1 MGDTIVGV
9 QFGIA
14 NPENLLKRSVVEV
27 ITDKTYQNNQPIANG
42 VFDARFGVIENGK
55 VCPTCKQTN
64 QFCPGHFGHIRLA
77 RPVYLYQFFDMVEKL
92 ANVICLNCSKI
103 LAPEE
108 DVKALKSTGLSRFK
122 EVRDMRPSPKKDEP
136 FECPHCETPIFKKI
150 AKVMGKAAT
159 LEGQLTDAESDP
171 VNLQAEMILRAFQRI
186 TDDDCRSIGLNPEF
200 ARPEWMMCTVL
211 AVPPLTVRP
220 SVVMD
225 DNQRMED
232 DLTHVLINI
241 LRANDKIREKIDK
254 GESAEVLDKY
264 TALLQYHVATYV
276 DNDIKGMDPSA
287 QRSGRPLRTL
297 KSRFGAKTGRVRGNL
312 MGKRVDFS
320 ARSVITPDANIEL
333 DELGVPEEIA
343 TNLTFPEIVSP
354 YNRDRLLSYVKNGPD
369 KHPGAKSV
377 YLKADDRTVSLRY
390 VNPDTIDI
398 REGDVVHRHLINGDI
413 VLFNRQPSLH
423 KASMMAHRIVVLP
436 YSTFRLNVSATRP
449 YNADFD
455 GDEMNMHVPQSIAS
469 ATELRY
475 IASVLR
481 NIISPRTNSPII
493 QLFQDTMTGAY
504 RISQPGVRVP
514 EPIAMNIL
522 ARLKLPFVRKNTTW
536 TGAELISAAFPVM
549 NYKGRINLKN
559 GQLEEGN
566 VLQKGGVSGL
576 LHVIYADFGP
586 QRAGQLINDIQSIV
600 TQYNLYTGFSVGTS
614 DLIANQ
620 ATREFVA
627 GELAKGRDRVAK
639 ILSAV
644 HAGQFENLM
653 GLSDGEQLEDDI
665 SSALKE
671 VAASI
676 NTKVIGSLDK
686 ANRIVQMVDS
696 GSKGGEQNITQMV
709 ALLGQQLIEGK
720 RVQYTLQ
727 DRTLPHFARYDDGV
741 ESRGFVQHSFVDG
754 LMPAEFFY
762 HAQAGREGLI
772 DTAVKTSDTG
782 YIQRRLMKSMEDQHV
797 EHDGTVRNVTGSV
810 IQFSYGED
818 GVDTVAVE
826 SQTCELPLMTLENIY
841 RDYALTPS
849 DVNPFLTA
857 SVEETPDLVEDLVAD
872 RDLFVKSVF
881 RYRKNDTVLA
891 PVNLKRLLTKYANS
905 YSTKTDLTPAHVV
918 GAINR
923 FIKEFPQSRVF
934 HALLRFYLAP
944 KKVIV
949 VHRLSLA
956 LFDELIRDV
965 RFRYIKSLVHAGE
978 MVGAL
983 AAQSIGEPTTQ
994 LTLNSIAHD
1003 ERVWVKNGACVRSV
1017 RIGDFVQE
1025 WIAKSSALESH
1036 PNNTTLAH
1044 MPDGWETMS
1053 VDENGV
1059 IEWRKLEAVTQ
1070 HPPVNE
1076 DGSNTLV
1083 KIHTKGGRTVLATK
1097 AKSFLTKGTDGL
1109 LVPTRGDELTIGCQ
1123 VPLMANMPLT
1133 DMCGTVDVF
1142 DWIER
1147 GYRDRLPETIV
1158 LDEVFG
1164 RFVGAYIAEG
1174 MANEHVVGIS
1184 NNDETFR
1191 TKALEWV
1198 DQLGFNYKTTVQ
1210 ENKIK
1215 TGWTSTDTVI
1225 HCSQLARFMAATC
1238 GRGSANKQV
1247 PSFAYTAPEEFVT
1260 GLLSGYLSGDGT
1272 VGKDGRR
1279 CINFTSIS
1287 EQLVDGMNALL
1298 ARIGVHARKS
1308 REMKHRAS
1316 PFKTHSFWFSRIPVN
1331 ECIVLRTKMSFIVPE
1346 KQTRFEAITPTTI
1359 KCVRSEFTRVN
1370 NIIWDTVVSIEE
1382 QGCPTPFVYDFTVE
1396 GTRNFVHANGLCLRD
1411 TFHSAGT
1418 AKANATSGVP
1428 RLEEILSASA
1438 NPKRPGNTV
1447 YLAPEFA
1454 YDQDAVISKMKEI
1467 QRTTLRDITKSV
1479 RIYYDPS
1486 SSGTVVEEDAEVLA
1500 LYQEFTVANVESC
1513 KSPWI
1518 MRLELNDLE
1527 MASRNILDLTEV
1539 QTKLRASPYKILECM
1554 HSVGDSAKG
1563 VKADAIL
1570 SNADASKL
1578 ILRLTFDE
1586 NVVKTPTQLRFLED
1600 KILDTVLTG
1609 VDGVGGV
1616 HLRKVK
1622 NELIYDEKVGG
1633 YSQKEQYVLDV
1644 DGTNMYQL
1652 MVFPGADGTRTF
1664 SNDIHEI
1671 NDVFGIEAARLAIFE
1686 ECSEVFVQEKVNYH
1700 HLSVLVDS
1708 MTFSGRIVAVNRFG
1722 MNKNETG
1729 VLARSSFEETSKN
1742 MFNAAMGAEYDTMRG
1757 VSANIM
1763 FGQKPPCGTGF
1774 VDILVDESRL
1784 PDGPDE
1790 LPEDKTLDE
1799 VNQKLSGL
1807 PTNEIQMADI
1817 QMAW

>member
-27 ITDKTYQNNQPIANG
+27 TTDKTYQNNQPIANG

-103 LAPEE
+103 LANEE
-108 DVKALKSTGLSRFK
+108 VVTSLKSTGLSRFK
-122 EVRDMRPSPKKDEP
+122 EVRDLRPTPRKDEVLV
-136 FECPHCETPIFKKI
+136 CQHCETPIFKKI
-150 AKVMGKAAT
+150 AKVIGKAAT
-159 LEGQLTDAESDP
+159 LEGQSNVEGTDP
-171 VNLQAEMILRAFQRI
+171 VVIQAEMILRAFQRM
-186 TDDDCRSIGLNPEF
+186 TDEDCRLIGLNPEF
-200 ARPEWMMCTVL
+200 ARPEWMVCTVL

-232 DLTHVLINI
+232 DLTHKLIDI
-241 LRANDKIREKIDK
+241 LRANDKVREKIDK
-254 GESAEVLDKY
+254 EESAEVLDKY
-264 TALLQYHVATYV
+264 TAKLQYDVATYV
-276 DNDIKGMDPSA
+276 DNDIKGLEPSA

-343 TNLTFPEIVSP
+343 INLTFPEIVSP
-354 YNRDRLLSYVKNGPD
+354 YNRDRLLGYVKNGPD

-377 YLKADDRTVSLRY
+377 YLKSDDRTVSLRY

-398 REGDVVHRHLINGDI
+398 REGDVVHRHLIHGDI

-423 KASMMAHRIVVLP
+423 KASMMAHRVVVLP

-481 NIISPRTNSPII
+481 NIVSPRTNSPII

-504 RISQPGVRVP
+504 RISQPGVKVP

-522 ARLKLPFVRKNTTW
+522 ARLKLPFVRKGISW
-536 TGAELISAAFPVM
+536 TGSELISAAFPMM

-559 GQLEEGN
+559 GQLADGN
-566 VLQKGGVSGL
+566 ILQKGGVGGL
-576 LHVIYADFGP
+576 LHVVYTDFGP
-586 QRAGQLINDIQSIV
+586 ERCGQLINDIQSIV

-620 ATREFVA
+620 PTREFV
-627 GELAKGRDRVAK
+627 GEQLKKGRDRVAE

-644 HAGQFENLM
+644 HSGQFVNLQ

-797 EHDGTVRNVTGSV
+797 EHDGTVRNVTGSI
-810 IQFSYGED
+810 IQFAYGED

-841 RDYALTPS
+841 RDYALTPE
-849 DVNPFLTA
+849 DVNPFLTTSVA
-857 SVEETPDLVEDLVAD
+857 ESPDMVEELIAD
-872 RDLFVKSVF
+872 REMFVRSVF
-881 RYRKNDTVLA
+881 RFRKNDTVLA
-891 PVNLKRLLTKYANS
+891 PVHLKRLITKYENP
-905 YSTKTDLTPAHVV
+905 YSTKTDLTPAYVV
-918 GAINR
+918 SSLNG
-923 FIKEFPQSRVF
+923 FMKEFPYNKVF
-934 HALLRFYLAP
+934 HTLLRYYLAP
-944 KKVIV
+944 KKAIV
-949 VHRLSLA
+949 VHRLSQK
-956 LFDELIRDV
+956 LFDELMRDIRY
-965 RFRYIKSLVHAGE
+965 RYIKSQTHAGE

-994 LTLNSIAHD
+994 LTLN
-1003 ERVWVKNGACVRSV
+1003 
-1017 RIGDFVQE
+1017 
-1025 WIAKSSALESH
+1025 
-1036 PNNTTLAH
+1036 
-1044 MPDGWETMS
+1044 
-1053 VDENGV
+1053 
-1059 IEWRKLEAVTQ
+1059 
-1070 HPPVNE
+1070 
-1076 DGSNTLV
+1076 
-1083 KIHTKGGRTVLATK
+1083 
-1097 AKSFLTKGTDGL
+1097 
-1109 LVPTRGDELTIGCQ
+1109 
-1123 VPLMANMPLT
+1123 
-1133 DMCGTVDVF
+1133 
-1142 DWIER
+1142 
-1147 GYRDRLPETIV
+1147 
-1158 LDEVFG
+1158 
-1164 RFVGAYIAEG
+1164 
-1174 MANEHVVGIS
+1174 
-1184 NNDETFR
+1184 
-1191 TKALEWV
+1191 
-1198 DQLGFNYKTTVQ
+1198 
-1210 ENKIK
+1210 
-1215 TGWTSTDTVI
+1215 
-1225 HCSQLARFMAATC
+1225 
-1238 GRGSANKQV
+1238 
-1247 PSFAYTAPEEFVT
+1247 
-1260 GLLSGYLSGDGT
+1260 
-1272 VGKDGRR
+1272 
-1279 CINFTSIS
+1279 
-1287 EQLVDGMNALL
+1287 
-1298 ARIGVHARKS
+1298 
-1308 REMKHRAS
+1308 
-1316 PFKTHSFWFSRIPVN
+1316 
-1331 ECIVLRTKMSFIVPE
+1331 
-1346 KQTRFEAITPTTI
+1346 
-1359 KCVRSEFTRVN
+1359 
-1370 NIIWDTVVSIEE
+1370 
-1382 QGCPTPFVYDFTVE
+1382 
-1396 GTRNFVHANGLCLRD
+1396 

-1428 RLEEILSASA
+1428 RIEELLSASA

-1447 YLAPEFA
+1447 YLRPDISS
-1454 YDQDAVISKMKEI
+1454 DQDATISKMKEI

-1479 RIYYDPS
+1479 RIYYDPPI
-1486 SSGTVVEEDAEVLA
+1486 SGTVVEEDMDILA
-1500 LYQEFTVANVESC
+1500 LYQEFTVSEGETC
-1513 KSPWI
+1513 ESPWI
-1518 MRLELNDLE
+1518 MRLELNDAE
-1527 MASRNILDLTEV
+1527 QAARNILDLTEV
-1539 QTKLRASPYKILECM
+1539 VTKLKNEKSLRIVNCI
-1554 HSVGDSAKG
+1554 HSDNSAK
-1563 VKADAIL
+1563 
-1570 SNADASKL
+1570 KL
-1578 ILRLTFDE
+1578 ILRISFDA
-1586 NVVKTPTQLRFLED
+1586 NVVKNPTMLRFLED
-1600 KILDTVLTG
+1600 KVLDTVLTG
-1609 VDGVGGV
+1609 VHGVGGV

-1622 NELIYDEKVGG
+1622 NELVYDEKVAG

-1644 DGTNMYQL
+1644 DGTNLYQL
-1652 MVFPGADGTRTF
+1652 MVFPGVDGTRTF

-1742 MFNAAMGAEYDTMRG
+1742 MFNAAMGAEFDTMRG

-1784 PDGPDE
+1784 PDGLDE
-1790 LPEDKTLDE
+1790 EPEDKTLEE
-1799 VNQKLSGL
+1799 VNQKLASL
-1807 PTNEIQMADI
+1807 PESECRMEDI
-1817 QMAW
+1817 MMDW

>member
-14 NPENLLKRSVVEV
+14 NPENLIKRSVVEV
-27 ITDKTYQNNQPIANG
+27 TTDKTYQNNQPIANG
-42 VFDARFGVIENGK
+42 VFDSRFGVIENGK

-103 LAPEE
+103 LANE
-108 DVKALKSTGLSRFK
+108 DVVTSLKSTGLSRFK
-122 EVRDMRPSPKKDEP
+122 EVRDLRPTPRKDEVLQ
-136 FECPHCETPIFKKI
+136 CQHCETPMFKKI
-150 AKVMGKAAT
+150 AKVIGKAAT
-159 LEGQLTDAESDP
+159 LEGQSVVEGTEP
-171 VNLQAEMILRAFQRI
+171 VAIQAEMILRAFQRI
-186 TDDDCRSIGLNPEF
+186 TDEDCRLIGLNPEF
-200 ARPEWMMCTVL
+200 ARPEWMICTVL

-232 DLTHVLINI
+232 DLTHKLIDI
-241 LRANDKIREKIDK
+241 LRANDKVREKIDK
-254 GESAEVLDKY
+254 EESAEVLDKY
-264 TALLQYHVATYV
+264 TAKLQYDVATYV
-276 DNDIKGMDPSA
+276 DNDIKGLEPSA

-343 TNLTFPEIVSP
+343 INLTFPEIVSP
-354 YNRDRLLSYVKNGPD
+354 YNRDRLLGYVKNGPD

-398 REGDVVHRHLINGDI
+398 REGDVVHRHLIHGDI

-423 KASMMAHRIVVLP
+423 KASMMAHRVVVLP

-504 RISQPGVRVP
+504 RISQPGVKVP

-522 ARLKLPFVRKNTTW
+522 ARLKLPFVRKGVSW
-536 TGAELISAAFPVM
+536 TGSELISAAFPMM

-566 VLQKGGVSGL
+566 ILQKGGVSGL
-576 LHVIYADFGP
+576 LHVVYTDFGP
-586 QRAGQLINDIQSIV
+586 ERCGQLINDIQSIV

-620 ATREFVA
+620 PTREFVA
-627 GELAKGRDRVAK
+627 EQLKKGRDRVAE

-644 HAGQFENLM
+644 HSGQFVNLQ
-653 GLSDGEQLEDDI
+653 GLSDGAQLEDDI

-810 IQFSYGED
+810 IQFVYGED

-826 SQTCELPLMTLENIY
+826 SQTCELALMTLENIY
-841 RDYALTPS
+841 KEYALSPEI
-849 DVNPFLTA
+849 VNDFLTA
-857 SVEETPDLVEDLVAD
+857 PVTDTPDMVEELIAD
-872 RDLFVKSVF
+872 REMLVRSVF
-881 RYRKNDTVLA
+881 RFRKNDTVLA
-891 PVNLKRLLTKYANS
+891 PVHLKRLITKYENP
-905 YSTKTDLTPAHVV
+905 YSTKTDLTPAYVV
-918 GAINR
+918 GALNG
-923 FIKEFPQSRVF
+923 FIKTFPYNKVF
-934 HALLRFYLAP
+934 HTLLRYYLAP
-944 KKVIV
+944 KKVIIT
-949 VHRLSLA
+949 HRLSQA
-956 LFDELIRDV
+956 LFDELMRDIRY
-965 RFRYIKSLVHAGE
+965 RYIKSQTHAGE

-994 LTLNSIAHD
+994 LTLN
-1003 ERVWVKNGACVRSV
+1003 
-1017 RIGDFVQE
+1017 
-1025 WIAKSSALESH
+1025 
-1036 PNNTTLAH
+1036 
-1044 MPDGWETMS
+1044 
-1053 VDENGV
+1053 
-1059 IEWRKLEAVTQ
+1059 
-1070 HPPVNE
+1070 
-1076 DGSNTLV
+1076 
-1083 KIHTKGGRTVLATK
+1083 
-1097 AKSFLTKGTDGL
+1097 
-1109 LVPTRGDELTIGCQ
+1109 
-1123 VPLMANMPLT
+1123 
-1133 DMCGTVDVF
+1133 
-1142 DWIER
+1142 
-1147 GYRDRLPETIV
+1147 
-1158 LDEVFG
+1158 
-1164 RFVGAYIAEG
+1164 
-1174 MANEHVVGIS
+1174 
-1184 NNDETFR
+1184 
-1191 TKALEWV
+1191 
-1198 DQLGFNYKTTVQ
+1198 
-1210 ENKIK
+1210 
-1215 TGWTSTDTVI
+1215 
-1225 HCSQLARFMAATC
+1225 
-1238 GRGSANKQV
+1238 
-1247 PSFAYTAPEEFVT
+1247 
-1260 GLLSGYLSGDGT
+1260 
-1272 VGKDGRR
+1272 
-1279 CINFTSIS
+1279 
-1287 EQLVDGMNALL
+1287 
-1298 ARIGVHARKS
+1298 
-1308 REMKHRAS
+1308 
-1316 PFKTHSFWFSRIPVN
+1316 
-1331 ECIVLRTKMSFIVPE
+1331 
-1346 KQTRFEAITPTTI
+1346 
-1359 KCVRSEFTRVN
+1359 
-1370 NIIWDTVVSIEE
+1370 
-1382 QGCPTPFVYDFTVE
+1382 
-1396 GTRNFVHANGLCLRD
+1396 

-1428 RLEEILSASA
+1428 RIEELLSASA

-1447 YLAPEFA
+1447 YLRP
-1454 YDQDAVISKMKEI
+1454 DISSKQDATISTMKEI

-1479 RIYYDPS
+1479 RIYYDPPAN
-1486 SSGTVVEEDAEVLA
+1486 GTVVEEDMDILS
-1500 LYQEFTVANVESC
+1500 LYREFTVTQGETC
-1513 KSPWI
+1513 ESPWI
-1518 MRLELNDLE
+1518 MRIELNDAE
-1527 MASRNILDLTEV
+1527 QAARDILDLTKV
-1539 QTKLRASPYKILECM
+1539 VTKLKNEKSLKIINCI
-1554 HSVGDSAKG
+1554 HSDSSAQ
-1563 VKADAIL
+1563 
-1570 SNADASKL
+1570 KL
-1578 ILRLTFDE
+1578 ILRLSFDA
-1586 NVVKTPTQLRFLED
+1586 NVVKNPTMLRFLED
-1600 KILDTVLTG
+1600 KVLDTVLTG
-1609 VDGVGGV
+1609 VPGVGGV

-1622 NELIYDEKVGG
+1622 NELVYDEKVAG

-1644 DGTNMYQL
+1644 DGTNLYEL
-1652 MVFPGADGTRTF
+1652 MVFPDVDGTRTF

-1742 MFNAAMGAEYDTMRG
+1742 MFNAAMGAEFDTMRG

-1784 PDGPDE
+1784 PDGLDE
-1790 LPEDKTLDE
+1790 EPEDKTLEE
-1799 VNQKLSGL
+1799 VNQRLASL
-1807 PTNEIQMADI
+1807 PESECRLEDI
-1817 QMAW
+1817 LMDW

>member
-14 NPENLLKRSVVEV
+14 NPENLIKRSVVEV
-27 ITDKTYQNNQPIANG
+27 TTDKTYQNNQPIANG

-103 LAPEE
+103 LANEE
-108 DVKALKSTGLSRFK
+108 VVTSLKSTGLSRFK
-122 EVRDMRPSPKKDEP
+122 EVRDLRPTPRKDEVLQ
-136 FECPHCETPIFKKI
+136 CPHCETAIFKKI
-150 AKVMGKAAT
+150 AKVIGKAAT
-159 LEGQLTDAESDP
+159 LEGQSNVEGTDP
-171 VNLQAEMILRAFQRI
+171 VVIQPEMILRAFQRM
-186 TDDDCRSIGLNPEF
+186 TDEDCRLIGLNPEF
-200 ARPEWMMCTVL
+200 ARPEWMICTVL

-232 DLTHVLINI
+232 DLTHKLIDI
-241 LRANDKIREKIDK
+241 LRANDKVREKIDK
-254 GESAEVLDKY
+254 EESAEVLDKY
-264 TALLQYHVATYV
+264 TAKLQYDVATYV
-276 DNDIKGMDPSA
+276 DNDIKGLEPSA

-343 TNLTFPEIVSP
+343 INLTFPEIVSP
-354 YNRDRLLSYVKNGPD
+354 YNRDRLLGYVKNGPD

-398 REGDVVHRHLINGDI
+398 REGDVVHRHLIHGDI

-423 KASMMAHRIVVLP
+423 KASMMAHRVVVLP

-481 NIISPRTNSPII
+481 NIVSPRTNSPII

-504 RISQPGVRVP
+504 RISQPGVKVP

-522 ARLKLPFVRKNTTW
+522 ARLKLPFVRKGVSW
-536 TGAELISAAFPVM
+536 TGSELISAAFPMM

-559 GQLEEGN
+559 GQLADGN
-566 VLQKGGVSGL
+566 ILQKGGVGGL
-576 LHVIYADFGP
+576 LHVVYTDFGP
-586 QRAGQLINDIQSIV
+586 ERCGQLINDIQSIV

-620 ATREFVA
+620 PTREFV
-627 GELAKGRDRVAK
+627 GEQLKKGRDRVAE

-644 HAGQFENLM
+644 HSGQFVNLQ

-686 ANRIVQMVDS
+686 SNRIVQMVDS

-810 IQFSYGED
+810 IQFVYGED

-826 SQTCELPLMTLENIY
+826 SQTCEIALMTLENIY
-841 RDYALTPS
+841 KEYALTPE
-849 DVNPFLTA
+849 DVNPFLTTT
-857 SVEETPDLVEDLVAD
+857 VTETPDMVEELIAD
-872 RDLFVKSVF
+872 REMFVRSVF
-881 RYRKNDTVLA
+881 RFRKNDTVLA
-891 PVNLKRLLTKYANS
+891 PVHLKRLITKYENP
-905 YSTKTDLTPAHVV
+905 YSTKTDLTPAYVV
-918 GAINR
+918 AALNG
-923 FIKEFPQSRVF
+923 FMKTFPHNKVF
-934 HALLRFYLAP
+934 HTLLRYYLAP
-944 KKVIV
+944 KKAIV
-949 VHRLSLA
+949 THRLSQA
-956 LFDELIRDV
+956 LFDELMRDIRY
-965 RFRYIKSLVHAGE
+965 RYIKSQTHAGE

-994 LTLNSIAHD
+994 LTLN
-1003 ERVWVKNGACVRSV
+1003 
-1017 RIGDFVQE
+1017 
-1025 WIAKSSALESH
+1025 
-1036 PNNTTLAH
+1036 
-1044 MPDGWETMS
+1044 
-1053 VDENGV
+1053 
-1059 IEWRKLEAVTQ
+1059 
-1070 HPPVNE
+1070 
-1076 DGSNTLV
+1076 
-1083 KIHTKGGRTVLATK
+1083 
-1097 AKSFLTKGTDGL
+1097 
-1109 LVPTRGDELTIGCQ
+1109 
-1123 VPLMANMPLT
+1123 
-1133 DMCGTVDVF
+1133 
-1142 DWIER
+1142 
-1147 GYRDRLPETIV
+1147 
-1158 LDEVFG
+1158 
-1164 RFVGAYIAEG
+1164 
-1174 MANEHVVGIS
+1174 
-1184 NNDETFR
+1184 
-1191 TKALEWV
+1191 
-1198 DQLGFNYKTTVQ
+1198 
-1210 ENKIK
+1210 
-1215 TGWTSTDTVI
+1215 
-1225 HCSQLARFMAATC
+1225 
-1238 GRGSANKQV
+1238 
-1247 PSFAYTAPEEFVT
+1247 
-1260 GLLSGYLSGDGT
+1260 
-1272 VGKDGRR
+1272 
-1279 CINFTSIS
+1279 
-1287 EQLVDGMNALL
+1287 
-1298 ARIGVHARKS
+1298 
-1308 REMKHRAS
+1308 
-1316 PFKTHSFWFSRIPVN
+1316 
-1331 ECIVLRTKMSFIVPE
+1331 
-1346 KQTRFEAITPTTI
+1346 
-1359 KCVRSEFTRVN
+1359 
-1370 NIIWDTVVSIEE
+1370 
-1382 QGCPTPFVYDFTVE
+1382 
-1396 GTRNFVHANGLCLRD
+1396 

-1428 RLEEILSASA
+1428 RIEELLSASA

-1447 YLAPEFA
+1447 YLRPDISS
-1454 YDQDAVISKMKEI
+1454 DQDATISKMKEI

-1479 RIYYDPS
+1479 RIYYDPPAN
-1486 SSGTVVEEDAEVLA
+1486 GTVVEEDMDILA
-1500 LYQEFTVANVESC
+1500 LYQEFTIQQGETC
-1513 KSPWI
+1513 ESPWI
-1518 MRLELNDLE
+1518 MRLELNDAE
-1527 MASRNILDLTEV
+1527 QAARNILDLTEV
-1539 QTKLRASPYKILECM
+1539 VTKLKNEKSLKIINCI
-1554 HSVGDSAKG
+1554 HSDNSAK
-1563 VKADAIL
+1563 
-1570 SNADASKL
+1570 KL
-1578 ILRLTFDE
+1578 ILRISFDA
-1586 NVVKTPTQLRFLED
+1586 NVVKNPTMLRFLED
-1600 KILDTVLTG
+1600 KVLDTVLTG
-1609 VDGVGGV
+1609 VHGVGGV

-1622 NELIYDEKVGG
+1622 NELVYDEKVAG
-1633 YSQKEQYVLDV
+1633 YAQKEQYVLDV
-1644 DGTNMYQL
+1644 DGTNLYQL
-1652 MVFPGADGTRTF
+1652 MVFPGVDGTRTF

-1742 MFNAAMGAEYDTMRG
+1742 MFNAAMGAEFDTMRG

-1784 PDGPDE
+1784 PDGLDE
-1790 LPEDKTLDE
+1790 EPEDKTLEE
-1799 VNQKLSGL
+1799 VNQKLASL
-1807 PTNEIQMADI
+1807 PESECRLEDI
-1817 QMAW
+1817 LMEW

>member
-14 NPENLLKRSVVEV
+14 NPENLIKRSVVEV
-27 ITDKTYQNNQPIANG
+27 TTDKTYQNNQPIANG

-103 LAPEE
+103 LALEQ
-108 DVKALKSTGLSRFK
+108 VVTSLKSTGLSRFK
-122 EVRDMRPSPKKDEP
+122 EVRDLRPTPRKDEVLQ
-136 FECPHCETPIFKKI
+136 CPHCETAIFKKI
-150 AKVMGKAAT
+150 AKVIGKAAT
-159 LEGQLTDAESDP
+159 LEGQSNVEGTDP
-171 VNLQAEMILRAFQRI
+171 VAIQPEMILRAFQRM
-186 TDDDCRSIGLNPEF
+186 TDEDCRLIGLNPEF
-200 ARPEWMMCTVL
+200 ARPEWMICTVL

-232 DLTHVLINI
+232 DLTHKLIDI
-241 LRANDKIREKIDK
+241 LRANDKVREKIDK
-254 GESAEVLDKY
+254 EESAEVLDKY
-264 TALLQYHVATYV
+264 TAKLQYDVATYV
-276 DNDIKGMDPSA
+276 DNDIKGLEPSA

-343 TNLTFPEIVSP
+343 INLTFPEIVSP
-354 YNRDRLLSYVKNGPD
+354 YNRDRLLGYVKNGPD

-377 YLKADDRTVSLRY
+377 YLKSDDRTVSLRY

-398 REGDVVHRHLINGDI
+398 REGDVVHRHLIHGDI

-423 KASMMAHRIVVLP
+423 KASMMAHRVVVLP

-504 RISQPGVRVP
+504 RISQPGVKVP

-522 ARLKLPFVRKNTTW
+522 ARLKLPFVRKGVSW
-536 TGAELISAAFPVM
+536 TGSELISAAFPMM

-559 GQLEEGN
+559 GQLIDGN
-566 VLQKGGVSGL
+566 ILQKGGVSGL
-576 LHVIYADFGP
+576 LHVVYTDFGP
-586 QRAGQLINDIQSIV
+586 ERCGQLINDIQSIV

-620 ATREFVA
+620 PTREFVA
-627 GELAKGRDRVAK
+627 EQLKKGRDRVAE

-644 HAGQFENLM
+644 HSGQFVNLQ
-653 GLSDGEQLEDDI
+653 GLSDGAQLEDDI

-797 EHDGTVRNVTGSV
+797 EHDGTVRNVTGSI
-810 IQFSYGED
+810 IQFAYGED

-841 RDYALTPS
+841 KEYALTPE
-849 DVNPFLTA
+849 DVNPFLTT
-857 SVEETPDLVEDLVAD
+857 SVTESPDMVEELIAD
-872 RDLFVKSVF
+872 REMFVRSVF
-881 RYRKNDTVLA
+881 RFRKNDTVLA
-891 PVNLKRLLTKYANS
+891 PVHLKRLITKYENQ
-905 YSTKTDLTPAHVV
+905 YSTKTDLTPAYVV
-918 GAINR
+918 NALNG
-923 FIKEFPQSRVF
+923 FIKTFPYNKVF
-934 HALLRFYLAP
+934 HTLLRYYLAP
-944 KKVIV
+944 KKAIV
-949 VHRLSLA
+949 THRLSQA
-956 LFDELIRDV
+956 LFDELMRDIRY
-965 RFRYIKSLVHAGE
+965 RYIKSQTHAGE

-994 LTLNSIAHD
+994 LTLN
-1003 ERVWVKNGACVRSV
+1003 
-1017 RIGDFVQE
+1017 
-1025 WIAKSSALESH
+1025 
-1036 PNNTTLAH
+1036 
-1044 MPDGWETMS
+1044 
-1053 VDENGV
+1053 
-1059 IEWRKLEAVTQ
+1059 
-1070 HPPVNE
+1070 
-1076 DGSNTLV
+1076 
-1083 KIHTKGGRTVLATK
+1083 
-1097 AKSFLTKGTDGL
+1097 
-1109 LVPTRGDELTIGCQ
+1109 
-1123 VPLMANMPLT
+1123 
-1133 DMCGTVDVF
+1133 
-1142 DWIER
+1142 
-1147 GYRDRLPETIV
+1147 
-1158 LDEVFG
+1158 
-1164 RFVGAYIAEG
+1164 
-1174 MANEHVVGIS
+1174 
-1184 NNDETFR
+1184 
-1191 TKALEWV
+1191 
-1198 DQLGFNYKTTVQ
+1198 
-1210 ENKIK
+1210 
-1215 TGWTSTDTVI
+1215 
-1225 HCSQLARFMAATC
+1225 
-1238 GRGSANKQV
+1238 
-1247 PSFAYTAPEEFVT
+1247 
-1260 GLLSGYLSGDGT
+1260 
-1272 VGKDGRR
+1272 
-1279 CINFTSIS
+1279 
-1287 EQLVDGMNALL
+1287 
-1298 ARIGVHARKS
+1298 
-1308 REMKHRAS
+1308 
-1316 PFKTHSFWFSRIPVN
+1316 
-1331 ECIVLRTKMSFIVPE
+1331 
-1346 KQTRFEAITPTTI
+1346 
-1359 KCVRSEFTRVN
+1359 
-1370 NIIWDTVVSIEE
+1370 
-1382 QGCPTPFVYDFTVE
+1382 
-1396 GTRNFVHANGLCLRD
+1396 

-1428 RLEEILSASA
+1428 RIEELLSASA

-1447 YLAPEFA
+1447 YLRPDISS
-1454 YDQDAVISKMKEI
+1454 DQDATISKMKEI

-1479 RIYYDPS
+1479 RIYYDPPMN
-1486 SSGTVVEEDAEVLA
+1486 GTVVEEDMDILA
-1500 LYQEFTVANVESC
+1500 LYQEFTIQQGDTCE
-1513 KSPWI
+1513 SPWI
-1518 MRLELNDLE
+1518 MRLELNDAE
-1527 MASRNILDLTEV
+1527 QAARNILDLTEV
-1539 QTKLRASPYKILECM
+1539 VTKLKNEKSLKIINCI
-1554 HSVGDSAKG
+1554 HSDNSAK
-1563 VKADAIL
+1563 
-1570 SNADASKL
+1570 KL
-1578 ILRLTFDE
+1578 ILRLSFDA
-1586 NVVKTPTQLRFLED
+1586 NVVKNPTMLRFLED
-1600 KILDTVLTG
+1600 KVLDTVLTG
-1609 VDGVGGV
+1609 VHGVGGV

-1622 NELIYDEKVGG
+1622 NELVYDEKVAG

-1644 DGTNMYQL
+1644 DGTNLYEL
-1652 MVFPGADGTRTF
+1652 MVFPGVDGTRTF

-1742 MFNAAMGAEYDTMRG
+1742 MFNAAMGAEFDTMRG

-1784 PDGPDE
+1784 PDGLDE
-1790 LPEDKTLDE
+1790 EPEDKTLEE
-1799 VNQKLSGL
+1799 VNQRLASL
-1807 PTNEIQMADI
+1807 PESECRLEDI
-1817 QMAW
+1817 LMDW